1 MRFHSFI
8 ALPLLTLALSSCAK
22 DIFDETGGIRV
33 ARSACP
39 AVALPA
45 HTADITLFNPPQST
59 DARALD
65 VTATIT
71 NLRGSCSE
79 GADALATTVTF
90 DVVAR
95 RTGVAGPREV
105 VLPYYATVVRG
116 GTRIVSKRVSRI
128 AIRFA
133 DGQERAT
140 ASGQASARVD
150 RAAATLPE
158 DVREKLTRKR
168 KPSDADASIDPM
180 SDPATRAAVQAAS
193 FEVLVGFQLTPAQ
206 LAYNA
211 TR

>member
-1 MRFHSFI
+1 VRFSSI
-8 ALPLLTLALSSCAK
+8 TAISLLALVLSGCTK

-59 DARALD
+59 DARAQD

-71 NLRGSCSE
+71 NLRGTCSE
-79 GADALATTVTF
+79 GADALASTVTF

-116 GTRIVSKRVSRI
+116 GTRVVSKGISRI

-150 RAAATLPE
+150 RGAATLPE
-158 DVREKLTRKR
+158 EVRQKLTRKR
-168 KPSDADASIDPM
+168 KPTDPDASIDPM

-193 FEVLVGFQLTPAQ
+193 FEVLVGFQLTPEQ